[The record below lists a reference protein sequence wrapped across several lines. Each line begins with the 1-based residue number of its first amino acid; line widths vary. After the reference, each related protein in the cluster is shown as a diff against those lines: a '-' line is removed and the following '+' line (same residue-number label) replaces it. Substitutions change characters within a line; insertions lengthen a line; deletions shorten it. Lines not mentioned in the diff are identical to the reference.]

1 MDNKLLADI
10 LFPDVSKTVE
20 DLEKKYPER
29 NTKGNITRLGPSPT
43 GFIHLGNLYG
53 AYVDERLAHLTD
65 GGVIILRIEDTDD
78 KRKVEGAEKLLI
90 EALKEY
96 DIEFDEGVTIDGDM
110 GKYGP
115 YHQSERVDIYK
126 TVAKYMVER
135 GYAYPSFVTE
145 EELNEIRTEQE
156 KKKVNTGY
164 YGDWAKDRNLTAEE
178 IRDKINSGLLWTL
191 RLKSK
196 GNPEE
201 TLKIKD
207 GIRKEVVIHPNNQD
221 IVLLKVNKVP
231 TYHFAHVVDDH
242 FMRITHVVRGEE
254 WLSTLP
260 IHIEIF
266 DMLGWMH
273 PLYCHTAHI
282 MKMDGEVKRKL
293 SKRKDPELSLGF
305 YKEKG
310 YFKEAVKEYL
320 MSIINSDF
328 EEWREKNPLIEITE
342 FPFNLNR
349 MSSSGALFD
358 LDKLEHFSKEVISK
372 ISEDEIY
379 KRLLNWVKIYKED
392 MIDEVVQNEDS
403 VKKIIGIGRSDKK
416 PRKDLI
422 SCSQIFEFIDYCFDK
437 TYTIKDSLPDE
448 IEPDDAKII
457 LLKYMETLDFN
468 DDKEQWFDKVKAICE
483 KNNYAVKM
491 KDYKK
496 TPENYKGSIAHLTTV
511 IRLSYTG
518 RANSPDIWEIAN
530 ALGETKV
537 RNRILKYIDKL

>member
-20 DLEKKYPER
+20 DLEKRYPER

-78 KRKVEGAEKLLI
+78 KRKVEGAEKILI

-372 ISEDEIY
+372 ISEDVIY

>member
-110 GKYGP
+110 GEYGP

-164 YGDWAKDRNLTAEE
+164 YGDWAKDRNLTVEE

-328 EEWREKNPLIEITE
+328 EEWREKNPLVEITE

-483 KNNYAVKM
+483 KNNYTVKM

-496 TPENYKGSIAHLTTV
+496 NPENYKGSIVHLTTV

-537 RNRILKYIDKL
+537 RNRILKYIDEL

>member
-110 GKYGP
+110 GEYGP

-164 YGDWAKDRNLTAEE
+164 YGDWAKDRNLTVEE

-196 GNPEE
+196 GNPEK

-328 EEWREKNPLIEITE
+328 EEWREKNPLVEITE

-496 TPENYKGSIAHLTTV
+496 NPENYKGSIVHLTTV

-537 RNRILKYIDKL
+537 RNRILKYIDEL

>member
-1 MDNKLLADI
+1 M
-10 LFPDVSKTVE
+10 
-20 DLEKKYPER
+20 
-29 NTKGNITRLGPSPT
+29 
-43 GFIHLGNLYG
+43 
-53 AYVDERLAHLTD
+53 
-65 GGVIILRIEDTDD
+65 
-78 KRKVEGAEKLLI
+78 
-90 EALKEY
+90 
-96 DIEFDEGVTIDGDM
+96 
-110 GKYGP
+110 
-115 YHQSERVDIYK
+115 
-126 TVAKYMVER
+126 
-135 GYAYPSFVTE
+135 
-145 EELNEIRTEQE
+145 
-156 KKKVNTGY
+156 
-164 YGDWAKDRNLTAEE
+164 
-178 IRDKINSGLLWTL
+178 
-191 RLKSK
+191 
-196 GNPEE
+196 
-201 TLKIKD
+201 
-207 GIRKEVVIHPNNQD
+207 IHPNNQD

-328 EEWREKNPLIEITE
+328 EEWREKNPLVEITE

-403 VKKIIGIGRSDKK
+403 VKKIIGIGRRLMSICSDI
-416 PRKDLI
+416 R
-422 SCSQIFEFIDYCFDK
+422 S
-437 TYTIKDSLPDE
+437 TSL
-448 IEPDDAKII
+448 
-457 LLKYMETLDFN
+457 
-468 DDKEQWFDKVKAICE
+468 
-483 KNNYAVKM
+483 
-491 KDYKK
+491 
-496 TPENYKGSIAHLTTV
+496 
-511 IRLSYTG
+511 
-518 RANSPDIWEIAN
+518 
-530 ALGETKV
+530 
-537 RNRILKYIDKL
+537 

>member
-20 DLEKKYPER
+20 DLEKRYPER

-90 EALKEY
+90 EVLKEY

>member
-20 DLEKKYPER
+20 DLEKRYPER

-254 WLSTLP
+254 WFSTLP

-372 ISEDEIY
+372 ISEDVIY

>member
-29 NTKGNITRLGPSPT
+29 NTKANITRLGPSPT

-96 DIEFDEGVTIDGDM
+96 DIEFDEGVAIDGDM

-145 EELNEIRTEQE
+145 EELNKIRTEQE

-403 VKKIIGIGRSDKK
+403 VKKIIGIGRNDKK

>member
-20 DLEKKYPER
+20 DLEKRYPER

-78 KRKVEGAEKLLI
+78 KRKVEGAEKILI

-266 DMLGWMH
+266 DILGWMH

>member
-20 DLEKKYPER
+20 DLEKRYPER

>member
-20 DLEKKYPER
+20 DLEKRYPER

-78 KRKVEGAEKLLI
+78 KRKVEGAEKILI

>member
-20 DLEKKYPER
+20 DLEKRYPER

-78 KRKVEGAEKLLI
+78 KRKVEGTEKILI

>member
-20 DLEKKYPER
+20 DLEKRYPER

-78 KRKVEGAEKLLI
+78 KRKVEGAEKILI

-496 TPENYKGSIAHLTTV
+496 NPENYKGSIAHLTTV

>member
-1 MDNKLLADI
+1 M
-10 LFPDVSKTVE
+10 
-20 DLEKKYPER
+20 
-29 NTKGNITRLGPSPT
+29 
-43 GFIHLGNLYG
+43 
-53 AYVDERLAHLTD
+53 
-65 GGVIILRIEDTDD
+65 
-78 KRKVEGAEKLLI
+78 
-90 EALKEY
+90 
-96 DIEFDEGVTIDGDM
+96 
-110 GKYGP
+110 
-115 YHQSERVDIYK
+115 
-126 TVAKYMVER
+126 
-135 GYAYPSFVTE
+135 
-145 EELNEIRTEQE
+145 
-156 KKKVNTGY
+156 
-164 YGDWAKDRNLTAEE
+164 
-178 IRDKINSGLLWTL
+178 
-191 RLKSK
+191 
-196 GNPEE
+196 
-201 TLKIKD
+201 
-207 GIRKEVVIHPNNQD
+207 IHPNNQD

-328 EEWREKNPLIEITE
+328 EEWREKNPLVEITE

-437 TYTIKDSLPDE
+437 IYTIKDSLPDE

-496 TPENYKGSIAHLTTV
+496 NPENYKGSIVHLTTV

-537 RNRILKYIDKL
+537 RNRILKYIDEL

>member
-110 GKYGP
+110 GEYGP

-164 YGDWAKDRNLTAEE
+164 YGDWAKDRNLTVEE

-221 IVLLKVNKVP
+221 IVLLKVNKIP

-328 EEWREKNPLIEITE
+328 EEWREKNPLVEITE

-496 TPENYKGSIAHLTTV
+496 NPENYKGSIVHLTTV

-537 RNRILKYIDKL
+537 RNRILKYIDEL

>member
-20 DLEKKYPER
+20 DLEKRYPER

-78 KRKVEGAEKLLI
+78 KRKVEGAEKILI

-196 GNPEE
+196 GNLEE

>member
-20 DLEKKYPER
+20 DLEKRYPER

-78 KRKVEGAEKLLI
+78 KRKVEGAEKILI

-110 GKYGP
+110 GEYGP

-266 DMLGWMH
+266 DILGWMH

>member
-20 DLEKKYPER
+20 DLEKRYPER

-196 GNPEE
+196 GNPEK

>member
-110 GKYGP
+110 GEYGP

-164 YGDWAKDRNLTAEE
+164 YGDWAKDRNLTVEE

-328 EEWREKNPLIEITE
+328 EEWREKNPLVEITE

-496 TPENYKGSIAHLTTV
+496 NPENYKGSIVHLTTV

-537 RNRILKYIDKL
+537 RNRILKYIDEL

>member
-20 DLEKKYPER
+20 DLEKRYPER

-242 FMRITHVVRGEE
+242 FMRITHVVRG
-254 WLSTLP
+254 
-260 IHIEIF
+260 
-266 DMLGWMH
+266 
-273 PLYCHTAHI
+273 
-282 MKMDGEVKRKL
+282 
-293 SKRKDPELSLGF
+293 
-305 YKEKG
+305 
-310 YFKEAVKEYL
+310 
-320 MSIINSDF
+320 
-328 EEWREKNPLIEITE
+328 
-342 FPFNLNR
+342 
-349 MSSSGALFD
+349 
-358 LDKLEHFSKEVISK
+358 
-372 ISEDEIY
+372 
-379 KRLLNWVKIYKED
+379 
-392 MIDEVVQNEDS
+392 
-403 VKKIIGIGRSDKK
+403 
-416 PRKDLI
+416 
-422 SCSQIFEFIDYCFDK
+422 
-437 TYTIKDSLPDE
+437 
-448 IEPDDAKII
+448 
-457 LLKYMETLDFN
+457 
-468 DDKEQWFDKVKAICE
+468 
-483 KNNYAVKM
+483 
-491 KDYKK
+491 
-496 TPENYKGSIAHLTTV
+496 
-511 IRLSYTG
+511 
-518 RANSPDIWEIAN
+518 
-530 ALGETKV
+530 
-537 RNRILKYIDKL
+537 

>member
-110 GKYGP
+110 GEYGP

-164 YGDWAKDRNLTAEE
+164 YGDWAKDRNLTVEE

-328 EEWREKNPLIEITE
+328 EEWREKKPLVEITE

-496 TPENYKGSIAHLTTV
+496 NPENYKGSIVHLTTV

-537 RNRILKYIDKL
+537 RNRILKYIDEL

>member
-20 DLEKKYPER
+20 DLEKRYPER

-78 KRKVEGAEKLLI
+78 KRKVEGAEKILI

-293 SKRKDPELSLGF
+293 SKRKDPELSLVF

>member
-20 DLEKKYPER
+20 DLEKRYPER

-496 TPENYKGSIAHLTTV
+496 NPENYKGSIVHLTTV

-537 RNRILKYIDKL
+537 RNRILKYIDEL

>member
-10 LFPDVSKTVE
+10 LFPEVSKTVE
-20 DLEKKYPER
+20 DLEKIYPER
-29 NTKGNITRLGPSPT
+29 NTKANITRLGPSPT

-96 DIEFDEGVTIDGDM
+96 DIEFDEGVTMDGDI
-110 GKYGP
+110 GEYGP

-126 TVAKYMVER
+126 TVAKHMVEK

-164 YGDWAKDRNLTAEE
+164 YGDWAKDRNLTIEE
-178 IRDKINSGLLWTL
+178 IRDKINSGLSWTL

-201 TLKIKD
+201 TLKIRD

-266 DMLGWMH
+266 EMLGWVH
-273 PLYCHTAHI
+273 PIYCHTAHI

-328 EEWREKNPLIEITE
+328 EEWREKNPLIDITE

-379 KRLLNWVKIYKED
+379 IRLLNWVKMYKED
-392 MIDEVVQNEDS
+392 MIDEVIQNEDS
-403 VKKIIGIGRSDKK
+403 VKKLIGIGRSDKK

-422 SCSQIFEFIDYCFDK
+422 SCSQIFDFIDYCFDK
-437 TYTIKDSLPDE
+437 TYTIKDSLPNE
-448 IEPDDAKII
+448 IEPADAEII
-457 LLKYMETLDFN
+457 LSKYMETLDFN

-483 KNNYAVKM
+483 KNNYVVKM

-496 TPENYKGSIAHLTTV
+496 NPENYKGSIAHLTTV

-518 RANSPDIWEIAN
+518 RANSPDIWE
-530 ALGETKV
+530 
-537 RNRILKYIDKL
+537 

>member
-110 GKYGP
+110 GEYGP

-164 YGDWAKDRNLTAEE
+164 YGDWAKDRNLTVEE

-221 IVLLKVNKVP
+221 IVLLKVNKIP

-416 PRKDLI
+416 TRKDLI

>member
-110 GKYGP
+110 GEYGP

-403 VKKIIGIGRSDKK
+403 VKKIIGIGRNDKK

-422 SCSQIFEFIDYCFDK
+422 SCFQIFEFIDYCFDK

-496 TPENYKGSIAHLTTV
+496 NPENYKGSIAHLTTV

>member
-20 DLEKKYPER
+20 DLEKKYLER

-110 GKYGP
+110 GEYGP

-164 YGDWAKDRNLTAEE
+164 YGDWAKDRNLTVEE

-328 EEWREKNPLIEITE
+328 EEWREKNPLVEITE

-496 TPENYKGSIAHLTTV
+496 NPENYKGSIVHLTTV

-537 RNRILKYIDKL
+537 RNRILKYIDEL

>member
-110 GKYGP
+110 GEYGP

-164 YGDWAKDRNLTAEE
+164 YGDWAKDRNLTVEE

-328 EEWREKNPLIEITE
+328 EEWREKNPLVEITE

-496 TPENYKGSIAHLTTV
+496 NPENYKGSIVHLTTV

-537 RNRILKYIDKL
+537 RNRILKYIDEF

>member
-20 DLEKKYPER
+20 DLEKRYPER

-372 ISEDEIY
+372 ISEDVIY